1 MEYIHKFIRFLVGYF
16 QRNSTLDTICEHYSH
31 ISFDIFDT
39 LIERKCRNPKEVFSL
54 VEQRY
59 NQTAKV
65 EIHGFKELRQN
76 AEKLARRNTP
86 NEEVTLDDI
95 YQNIAEIYGVN
106 ASNLLKDLEIKVELE
121 QCVAINPNVMLY
133 NKCVDDQNKK
143 VYITSDMYLPKE
155 VIIDILQRNGI
166 KMPQHLYISCEA
178 QKTKHSGSL
187 FRLLLSENNIA
198 KHTLVHVGDHPVSD
212 YLMAKVNGIH
222 SYLIL

>member
-16 QRNSTLDTICEHYSH
+16 QRNSTLDTVCEHYSH

-76 AEKLARRNTP
+76 AEKLARRNTL

-155 VIIDILQRNGI
+155 VMASKCPNIIIY
-166 KMPQHLYISCEA
+166 H
-178 QKTKHSGSL
+178 
-187 FRLLLSENNIA
+187 A
-198 KHTLVHVGDHPVSD
+198 KHRRPNTPAVYSGRCFLKTTLLNTPWF
-212 YLMAKVNGIH
+212 M
-222 SYLIL
+222 